1 MSERRVYQY
10 CKVQKKVVPI
20 EEVMVEVPKKAIS
33 FYKQD
38 EMPPTKHPCDGK
50 YYTSKARFRE
60 TTRAFGC
67 EEVGDAYDKGYDPSR
82 ILAEREAQFKS
93 QLSETMRAAYNGQL
107 KGRT

>member
-1 MSERRVYQY
+1 MTDRRVYQY

-38 EMPPTKHPCDGK
+38 EMPPTRHPADGK

-60 TTRAFGC
+60 TTRAFGY
-67 EEVGDAYDKGYDPSR
+67 EEVGDAYDRGYDPSK
-82 ILAEREAQFKS
+82 ILAEREAQLK
-93 QLSETMRAAYNGQL
+93 TRIKDAMRAAYNGEL
-107 KGRT
+107 KGST